1 MLKRKFTTIILIL
14 LIIESFSFF
23 NPFLKPNA
31 SFNLPCTC
39 DDEFNSFYTDDD
51 SSNSKYIDIFWT
63 ENNIKLLNE
72 NEKKIL
78 DDIQNKMITNNR
90 LDKEDIE
97 QMATLKDIVF
107 KSKLTEDEFNDFKE
121 IISKKRNREKLT
133 TEEVVRLK
141 SYFNSIQ

>member
-23 NPFLKPNA
+23 NPFLKPNT